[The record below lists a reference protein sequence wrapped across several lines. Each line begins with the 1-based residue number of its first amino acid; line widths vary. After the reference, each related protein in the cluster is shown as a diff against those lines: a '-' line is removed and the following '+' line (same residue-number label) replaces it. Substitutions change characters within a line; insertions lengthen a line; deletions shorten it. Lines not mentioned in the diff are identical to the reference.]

1 LQLYN
6 PTNITGLEVL
16 SSPSMIM
23 EMETTCA
30 QLAKASLPDS
40 QTTVGFHVDVKHI
53 APAKAGATITTF
65 ARLEAI
71 DGRKLTFQV
80 EAKECGRVVGIGRH
94 RRAIVNI
101 EALT

>member
-1 LQLYN
+1 
-6 PTNITGLEVL
+6 
-16 SSPSMIM
+16 MIM

-30 QLAKASLPDS
+30 QLAKAHLSDT

-53 APAKAGATITTF
+53 APAKPGATITAF

-71 DGRKLTFQV
+71 DGRKLTFHV
-80 EAKECGRVVGIGRH
+80 EAKDGDRVVGTGRH